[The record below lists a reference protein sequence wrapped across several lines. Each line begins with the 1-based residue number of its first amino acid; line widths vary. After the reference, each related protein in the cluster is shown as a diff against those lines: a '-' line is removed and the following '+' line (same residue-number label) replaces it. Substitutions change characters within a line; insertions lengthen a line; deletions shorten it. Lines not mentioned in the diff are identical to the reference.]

1 MLHSIYRENVVNC
14 VLKRRLTAVGPFSR
28 NKSQIVFTGIQPGP
42 KSIHIYSHCYK
53 KVTCSKFKIKT
64 LNQSVEYVFHTNN
77 IVFNRRP
84 GSIYLIF
91 INFEH
96 ISHLVLVF
104 LLLTLN
110 MQLPAGRHSGVF
122 IVLFQRCFQGPVN
135 TLATIKTHHIETS
148 QLISNANQLSGFY
161 MMGNIGL

>member
-1 MLHSIYRENVVNC
+1 MLHKIYRENAVNC
-14 VLKRRLTAVGPFSR
+14 VSKRHLTAVGPFSP
-28 NKSQIVFTGIQPGP
+28 NKSQIVFTRIQPAP

-77 IVFNRRP
+77 IAFNP

-96 ISHLVLVF
+96 ISHLVLGF

-110 MQLPAGRHSGVF
+110 MQLPAGSCSDAF
-122 IVLFQRCFQGPVN
+122 IIYFQRCFQDPVN
-135 TLATIKTHHIETS
+135 PLATIVPHHIETS
-148 QLISNANQLSGFY
+148 QLILNANLLTGFY
-161 MMGNIGL
+161 MMENIGL